1 MASSSNPPTLRV
13 LLVDG
18 DARSSR
24 RLAAL
29 LAQDGYQVEVARDG
43 VEALAQLAA
52 SPPPDTIVTELTFR
66 VGDGASVVRSARAR
80 LPRLRVVV
88 LTRYANSV
96 VPSQFGEPLP
106 TVLTKPLDYERL
118 LSVLAGQGSG
128 DEAREALRA
137 SPRI

>member
-1 MASSSNPPTLRV
+1 
-13 LLVDG
+13 
-18 DARSSR
+18 
-24 RLAAL
+24 LAAL